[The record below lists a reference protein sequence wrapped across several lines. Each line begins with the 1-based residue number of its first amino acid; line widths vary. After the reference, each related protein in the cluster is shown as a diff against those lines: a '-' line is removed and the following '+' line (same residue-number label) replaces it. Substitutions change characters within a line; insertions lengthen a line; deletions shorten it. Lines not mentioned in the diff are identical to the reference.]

1 MEHRATPEVNP
12 GKRLSRL
19 EARREKLL
27 VIIERAQRRFEK
39 HDKASRRA
47 LKDLASYERMRR
59 RLDKIIAKA
68 KAEVADALIEPAIPA
83 PDIGKLYVEA
93 SEAAAAAKTEIAMDD
108 PNHPDLVAARE
119 LLAGV
124 NGKPK
129 PKRQRKP
136 KAPTGYDVNKPTDIP
151 LSEFLGNPS
160 VPEDREA
167 RMKSLGFRKTKSR
180 ST

>member
-39 HDKASRRA
+39 HDKASRRT
-47 LKDLASYERMRR
+47 LKDLANYERTRR
-59 RLDKIIAKA
+59 RLDKTIAKA

-83 PDIGKLYVEA
+83 PDIGKLYADA
-93 SEAAAAAKTEIAMDD
+93 SDAAAAKRPKRKTRPKPIEQSIRDYGEAAQAKADAAISTDD
-108 PNHPDLVAARE
+108 PDLVEKVGAALEAGRE
-119 LLAGV
+119 
-124 NGKPK
+124 
-129 PKRQRKP
+129 Q
-136 KAPTGYDVNKPTDIP
+136 
-151 LSEFLGNPS
+151 
-160 VPEDREA
+160 
-167 RMKSLGFRKTKSR
+167 RMKALGFRKTKSR